1 MPKEKILIID
11 FDSTF
16 VTVESLDELADI
28 ALRGKARREKTLKEI
43 RKITR
48 LGMEGKLA
56 FEDSLTKRLAL
67 FSANKAHLQELI
79 LFLRNS
85 ITPSVIRNKDFFR
98 RFADNIY
105 IVSGGFRDYIAPVVE
120 EFGIS
125 PSHVLANNFTYRR
138 SGKITGLSKRNPLAR
153 TGGKAEAVAGMNFQ
167 NDVYVIGD
175 GMTDYEIREKGLCK
189 QFIAFTE
196 NVHRRNVA
204 ELADL
209 VCPTFDDVLFRLDL
223 PRRYSYPKNRI
234 KALLLE
240 NVHPVASEFLSKE
253 GYHVESLPQ
262 ALSPDE
268 LRHHL
273 SDASILGIRSKTEL
287 TPEVLKHAP
296 KLIAIGVFA
305 IGTNQ
310 VHLQSAAEL
319 GIPVF
324 NAPHSS
330 TRSVAELVLGYIF
343 ALSRQLTQRNKE
355 LHDGVW
361 SKLAKGAHEIRGK
374 KLGIIGYG
382 NIGSS
387 LSVLADSL
395 GMSVYFYDIQ
405 EKPALGNAV
414 RCNSLQEVLH
424 QCDIITLH
432 VDGRRENKDLI
443 GPAEFA
449 AMKDG
454 VLFINASRGTVVD
467 AAALGKSLRSGKV
480 RGAAV
485 DVFLQEPKSNKEVF
499 ESPLQEFDNV
509 ILTPHIG
516 ASTEEAQKNIGDYV
530 AAKCISFVNTGNTM
544 QSVNFPQL
552 QLPEQRNAHRI
563 IHIHQN
569 LPGVLSKINGIIAH
583 YRINIE
589 GQYLKTNDNIGY
601 VITDVAAEYPKEL
614 IKELKRIPETIRLRM
629 LY

>member
-28 ALRGKARREKTLKEI
+28 ALRGHARREKILKEI
-43 RKITR
+43 REITR

-56 FEDSLTKRLAL
+56 FKDSLKKRLAL
-67 FSANKAHLQELI
+67 FSANKAHVQELI
-79 LFLRNS
+79 RLLRNS
-85 ITPSVIRNKDFFR
+85 VTPSVIRNKDFFR
-98 RFADNIY
+98 RFADHIY
-105 IVSGGFRDYIAPVVE
+105 IVSGGFTDYIAPVME
-120 EFGIS
+120 DFGIS

-138 SGKITGLSKRNPLAR
+138 SGKITGFDKKNPLAR
-153 TGGKAEAVAGMNFQ
+153 SGGKPEAIAAMRFKK
-167 NDVYVIGD
+167 DVYVIGD
-175 GMTDYEIREKGLCK
+175 GMTDYEIREKGLCR

-196 NVHRRNVA
+196 NVHRGKVA

-240 NVHPVASEFLSKE
+240 NIHPAASDILSKE
-253 GYHVESLPQ
+253 GYHVEALPQ
-262 ALSPDE
+262 ALNHDE
-268 LRHHL
+268 LRHRL
-273 SDASILGIRSKTEL
+273 EDINILGIRSKTEL
-287 TPEVLKHAP
+287 TPELLRHAP
-296 KLIAIGVFA
+296 KLMAIGVFA

-310 VHLQSAAEL
+310 VHLQSAAEH

-343 ALSRQLTQRNKE
+343 ALSRQLTQRNRE
-355 LHDGVW
+355 LHDGIW
-361 SKLAKGAHEIRGK
+361 SKLAKGAYEIRGK

-387 LSVLADSL
+387 LSVLAEAL
-395 GMSVYFYDIQ
+395 GMTVYFYDIQ
-405 EKPALGNAV
+405 EKLALGNAV
-414 RCNSLQEVLH
+414 RCHSLQEVLRS
-424 QCDIITLH
+424 CDIITLH
-432 VDGRRENKDLI
+432 VDGRKENKDLI
-443 GPAEFA
+443 GPAEFD

-467 AAALGKSLRSGKV
+467 VAALSQSLRSAKV
-480 RGAAV
+480 RGAAL
-485 DVFLQEPKSNKEVF
+485 DVFPHEPKSNKEVF
-499 ESPLQEFDNV
+499 ESPLRELDNV

-544 QSVNFPQL
+544 LSVNFPQL
-552 QLPEQRNAHRI
+552 QLPEQRHAHRI

-614 IKELKRIPETIRLRM
+614 VKELKQIPETIRLRM